1 MVLRGSRGPA
11 DPSQS
16 GHLPLDLRNS
26 GAEDG
31 PSDGSRRTDTLAT
44 RLSKKRHNVPL
55 HHQVFLVL
63 QDEIAEGRYAPG
75 EALPGEEDLA
85 GLFKVSRVT
94 IRAALETLNALGL
107 IERRQGVGT
116 FVREL
121 SKPEPLTV
129 PMVDLATRNREI
141 VRTTRAH
148 VVEYGFQPAP
158 RHVRSHFQAQP
169 DDMFQRAVRI
179 RYMRNRPIM
188 QVTTYIPEAIGRQ
201 FGPKEMEGGSL
212 YAILQRFGI
221 TFASGEQVVT
231 AAAADPVVAERLNVA
246 IGSPLLKVVRVHFD
260 TMERPIQHFEV
271 LAPPAT
277 YELRMP
283 LKDFER

>member
-1 MVLRGSRGPA
+1 MEA
-11 DPSQS
+11 
-16 GHLPLDLRNS
+16 
-26 GAEDG
+26 
-31 PSDGSRRTDTLAT
+31 LAT
-44 RLSKKRHNVPL
+44 LQPKKRRNVPL

-63 QDEIAEGRYAPG
+63 QDGIAEGRYAAG
-75 EALPGEEDLA
+75 QALPGEEDLA
-85 GLFKVSRVT
+85 RLFAVSRVT

-121 SKPEPLTV
+121 LRPEPLTV
-129 PMVDLATRNREI
+129 PMTDLATRNREI

-148 VVEYGFQPAP
+148 VVEFGFEPAP
-158 RHVRSHFQAQP
+158 LHVRSHFQAQP
-169 DDMFQRAVRI
+169 DDLFQRAVRI
-179 RYMRNRPIM
+179 RYMKKRPIM
-188 QVTTYIPEAIGRQ
+188 QVITYIPEAIGRQ
-201 FGPKEMEGGSL
+201 FGPKDMEGGSL

-246 IGSPLLKVVRVHFD
+246 IGAPLLKVIRVHFD
-260 TMERPIQHFEV
+260 IKERPIQHFEL
-271 LAPPAT
+271 LAPPAS